1 MYKNSYRKIYKN
13 YLICSVLEL
22 FCFLHR
28 PVCLSLSQELA
39 ISLPNTTDNTSLNLP
54 AQSKGIVQI
63 TKMATF
69 SFNIVKESTGLLGT
83 FDNIYTITGSSD
95 SLLNILL
102 KSS

>member
-1 MYKNSYRKIYKN
+1 MFCIG
-13 YLICSVLEL
+13 IIL
-22 FCFLHR
+22 FLTLTSL
-28 PVCLSLSQELA
+28 PMSLSHELA

-63 TKMATF
+63 TKMATS
-69 SFNIVKESTGLLGT
+69 SFNIVKESTGLLET
-83 FDNIYTITGSSD
+83 FNNIYTIIGSSD